1 MFHSTISK
9 RRFVMKCARFWRV
22 NVAAGILGMASGA
35 ALFGQ
40 EEAEKPNKD
49 SKSSARLEF
58 MRKAVQDIIVKPVD
72 LGDERDLKI
81 KPQPLLR
88 YNDPARQVAD
98 SALWRVG
105 TKGRPTAIVTSEV
118 YGPLENKRFQLNHE
132 FLAIDNPR
140 LTMQCGA
147 FTWLPPAATTLK
159 FQKFQSDDKPADKP
173 QLRLVQI
180 KRLAQK
186 FAMREFHEG
195 NKIELRLLPTPIDR
209 YEPSDKSLADG
220 AIFAGVWGV
229 NPEALLFIETDGE
242 SWSYAFAR
250 MGSAKLWA
258 VLDHVEVWNVPG
270 VYVTPTMPYSITGNA
285 VSVPAAVFDTSSDDK
300 KP

>member
-1 MFHSTISK
+1 VAIS
-9 RRFVMKCARFWRV
+9 
-22 NVAAGILGMASGA
+22 ILGMVSGA
-35 ALFGQ
+35 ALLGQ
-40 EEAEKPNKD
+40 EETEKPNKD
-49 SKSSARLEF
+49 PKSSARLEF
-58 MRKAVQDIIVKPVD
+58 MRKAVQEIVIKPTD
-72 LGDERDLKI
+72 PADERDLKF

-88 YNDPARQVAD
+88 YNDPARRVAD
-98 SALWRVG
+98 SAVWRVG
-105 TKGRPTAIVTSEV
+105 SNGRPTAIVTSEV

-140 LTMQCGA
+140 LTMHCGG
-147 FTWLPPAATTLK
+147 FVWVPPATTTLK
-159 FQKFQSDDKPADKP
+159 FQKFKTDEKPADRP
-173 QLRLVQI
+173 QLRLLQI

-186 FAMREFHEG
+186 FTMREFHEG

-209 YEPSDKSLADG
+209 YEPSDKLLADG

-229 NPEALLFIETDGE
+229 NPEILLFIETDGE

-258 VLDHVEVWNVPG
+258 VLDDVEVWNVPG
-270 VYVTPTMPYSITGNA
+270 VYVTATMPYSITVNP
-285 VSVPAAVFDTSSDDK
+285 VSIPATVFDNSSDDK

>member
-1 MFHSTISK
+1 MTISK
-9 RRFVMKCARFWRV
+9 SVWTNTA
-22 NVAAGILGMASGA
+22 VACFGIVVAS

-40 EEAEKPNKD
+40 EETGKQEKDPKNT
-49 SKSSARLEF
+49 ARIDF
-58 MRKAVQDIIVKPVD
+58 MRKTVQEMVIKPTD
-72 LGDERDLKI
+72 PNDERDLKI

-88 YNDPARQVAD
+88 YNDPTRSVAD

-105 TKGRPTAIVTSEV
+105 SKGRPIAIVTSEV

-132 FLAIDNPR
+132 FLAIDNPQ
-140 LTMQCGA
+140 LTMHCGGFA
-147 FTWLPPAATTLK
+147 WVPPATTTLK
-159 FQKFQSDDKPADKP
+159 FQKFKADEKPADKP

-209 YEPSDKSLADG
+209 YEPSDKPLADG

-258 VLDHVEVWNVPG
+258 VLDDVEVWTVPG
-270 VYVTPTMPYSITGNA
+270 VYVTPTMPYSITVNP
-285 VSVPAAVFDTSSDDK
+285 VSVPATVFDNSSDDK